1 MRDWELVLY
10 KYANFSSLK
19 SECPDSSG
27 PYRPAQA
34 GALPVR
40 VRYRRATLTFAFFS
54 LSPDPFFFF
63 DIPPAP
69 LLFFILSRRYVKMV
83 LFLSI
88 LQ

>member
-10 KYANFSSLK
+10 KYANFGLLQ

-27 PYRPAQA
+27 PYRPAPA

-40 VRYRRATLTFAFFS
+40 VRYRRATPTFSFFS
-54 LSPDPFFFF
+54 LSRCFFFR
-63 DIPPAP
+63 DISPAP
-69 LLFFILSRRYVKMV
+69 LLFFVLSRRYTKMV